1 MSTLECSSKG
11 NKNFSALYAKVTIK
25 GKTQSIENWYQ
36 LSKCFTGKR
45 PKSFNQA
52 KHIQHRGYK
61 PTSIFIF
68 DKEYDIKYLTAWYEL
83 LWVKYLDKHPELVEI
98 AKQYDNFSDMFRNKN
113 TINCQA
119 DIIRDYV
126 QKGRKYIIEKHS
138 EFIELLREDD

>member
-1 MSTLECSSKG
+1 MSTLECSSKDDSR
-11 NKNFSALYAKVTIK
+11 FSALYAKLTIK

-36 LSKCFTGKR
+36 LSKCFSGKR

-52 KHIQHRGYK
+52 KHIQHLGYS

-83 LWVKYLDKHPELVEI
+83 LWVKYLDKNPELVEN
-98 AKQYDNFSDMFRNKN
+98 AKQYDEFTDMFRNKN

-126 QKGRKYIIEKHS
+126 QLGRVSIISRHK
-138 EFIELLREDD
+138 EFINLLKGE